1 MVTKL
6 DKVLKRELAI
16 DGNPYVL
23 AISPEGMKLTEK
35 GRRKGLELTWKTLV
49 SGEEAL
55 VRALQS
61 SVGGQM
67 GGGGAADADDGG
79 AEADDDQS

>member
-6 DKVLKRELAI
+6 DKVLKRELSI

-35 GRRKGLELTWKTLV
+35 GRRKGLELTWKDLV

-61 SVGGQM
+61 SVGSTGK
-67 GGGGAADADDGG
+67 GGAAAGAGDDEGGGAD
-79 AEADDDQS
+79 E